1 MLCQRLAVKI
11 TKTERYWIAIS
22 LCRFVGK
29 KQDYYFCII
38 DCSVYFDS
46 PPSLPF
52 SLSLSLRLYEEAEGQ
67 EPIILTK
74 RRKEE
79 VLRRSPIHRLVEKT
93 DKTVDRTDTAG
104 TVEYEWT
111 FGGCTRYGFE
121 LWCKV
126 SRIWRGESKREIY
139 TYIYINER
147 KKGKRYERIVK
158 EGRGKKKENPRA
170 WKKGWRRKGEEIGGT
185 VRWKNVIERS

>member
-46 PPSLPF
+46 PSSLPF
-52 SLSLSLRLYEEAEGQ
+52 SLSLSLSLRLYEEAEGQ

-139 TYIYINER
+139 TYIYI
-147 KKGKRYERIVK
+147 
-158 EGRGKKKENPRA
+158 
-170 WKKGWRRKGEEIGGT
+170 
-185 VRWKNVIERS
+185 